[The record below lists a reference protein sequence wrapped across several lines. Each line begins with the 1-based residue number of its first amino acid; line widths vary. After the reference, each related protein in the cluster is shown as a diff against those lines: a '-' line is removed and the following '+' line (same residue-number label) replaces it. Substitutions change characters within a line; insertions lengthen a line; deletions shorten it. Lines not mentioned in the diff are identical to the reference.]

1 MESNPPARNRLDL
14 YLPNFQWKTY
24 HSLVSTA
31 DRQVCFD
38 ALVNERIQS
47 PLVRL
52 LVRLRG
58 MNTGGSLRD
67 FFEQN
72 GFTLLEEDAPGFLVF
87 GMICRPWRIG
97 GSRIT
102 MKETKEWFSTPSQD
116 HAMLVTAMGTM
127 SEAMGRTI
135 LYTETRIKIEDEE
148 LQKRFAVYWFVV
160 KPFSGLI
167 RRSWLGRAK
176 RIAEQ
181 RGAKQ
186 RASVL

>member
-1 MESNPPARNRLDL
+1 MTEA
-14 YLPNFQWKTY
+14 
-24 HSLVSTA
+24 
-31 DRQVCFD
+31 
-38 ALVNERIQS
+38 
-47 PLVRL
+47 
-52 LVRLRG
+52 
-58 MNTGGSLRD
+58 
-67 FFEQN
+67 
-72 GFTLLEEDAPGFLVF
+72 
-87 GMICRPWRIG
+87 
-97 GSRIT
+97 
-102 MKETKEWFSTPSQD
+102 KEWFSTPSQD

-127 SEAMGRTI
+127 IEATGRTI

-181 RGAKQ
+181 GGAKQ

>member
-1 MESNPPARNRLDL
+1 MESNPRSRNRLDL
-14 YLPNFQWKTY
+14 YLPDFQWKTY

-38 ALVNERIQS
+38 ALVNETIQS
-47 PLVRL
+47 PLIRL

-72 GFTLLEEDAPGFLVF
+72 GFTLLEEDAPGLLVF

-102 MKETKEWFSTPSQD
+102 MTEAKEWFSTPSQD

-127 SEAMGRTI
+127 SEASGRTL
-135 LYTETRIKIEDEE
+135 LYTETRIKVEDKN
-148 LQKRFAVYWFVV
+148 LRRRFAIYWFLIR
-160 KPFSGLI
+160 PFSAII
-167 RRSWLGRAK
+167 RRLWLTSAK
-176 RIAEQ
+176 RIAEM
-181 RGAKQ
+181 
-186 RASVL
+186 RAVSSRFT